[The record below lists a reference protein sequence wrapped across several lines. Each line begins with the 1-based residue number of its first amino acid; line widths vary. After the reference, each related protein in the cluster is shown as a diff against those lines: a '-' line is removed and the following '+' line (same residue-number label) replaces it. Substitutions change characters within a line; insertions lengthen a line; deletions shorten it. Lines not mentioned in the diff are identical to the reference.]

1 MGMTMLQAAA
11 ELVQTT
17 IVFATAL
24 VYAMLGGL
32 VSERSGVVNIALE
45 GMMMAGAFTA
55 AIVTLVLE
63 TDAGLGSAAPWIGFA
78 CATVMGALFSLPHAV
93 ASIAFRADQ
102 VVSGVALNLLAS
114 GATIYVCKILLDGAA
129 QTPTLKNVFTKWAVP
144 LLSDIPYLGQALFI
158 AYPTSYIAFLL
169 DADVWFVLYR
179 TPAGLRLRSV
189 GEHPKAADSLG
200 INVYRVRYVA
210 VMISGALAA
219 MGGATITLTTTSN
232 FSHSTI
238 SGQGFIALAALIFGK
253 WRPVAGM
260 FAALFFGI
268 ASALKSVFQVYGITD
283 YIPVDFI
290 YMFPYIL
297 TVLVLAGFVG
307 RAVAPAAAGKPYR
320 KDER

>member
-1 MGMTMLQAAA
+1 MAVLQAAS

-24 VYAMLGGL
+24 VFAMLGGL

-55 AIVTLVLE
+55 AIVTHYLE
-63 TDAGLGSAAPWIGFA
+63 TGAGLGASAPWIGFV
-78 CATVMGALFSLPHAV
+78 CAIVMGALFSLPHAA
-93 ASIAFRADQ
+93 ASITFRADQ
-102 VVSGVALNLLAS
+102 VVSGVALNLLAAGS
-114 GATIYVCKILLDGAA
+114 TIYVCKILLDGSA
-129 QTPTLKNVFTKWAVP
+129 QTPTLKNVFSKWAVP

-169 DADVWFVLYR
+169 VALIWFVLYK
-179 TPAGLRLRSV
+179 TPAGLRLRAV
-189 GEHPKAADSLG
+189 GEHPKAADSVA
-200 INVYRVRYVA
+200 INVHRVRYAA

-232 FSHSTI
+232 FSHNTI

-253 WRPVAGM
+253 WKPVAGM

-268 ASALKSVFQVYGITD
+268 ASALKSVFQVYGITN

-320 KDER
+320 KGER